1 MTKKT
6 LSRMSLRAKVTG
18 ISLAITVLALAF
30 SATVSIL
37 QMRNQIELEESRS
50 ADSVALG
57 VARAAELAMN
67 VQDTKELSR
76 LANSFLRNPEIQ
88 FIAAYGTSPT
98 PLCVAVRDQKVWDA
112 FQAGT
117 LNPTLSVL
125 AAHTIDELVGKDDF
139 TGGLEPE
146 PSDARAPVNARVRSD
161 ESWSVFRPK

>member
-6 LSRMSLRAKVTG
+6 LSRLSLRAQVTG

-30 SATVSIL
+30 SATASIL
-37 QMRNQIELEESRS
+37 QMRHQIQLEESRS

-88 FIAAYGTSPT
+88 FIAAYGTKPT
-98 PLCVAVRDQKVWDA
+98 PLVVAVRDRQTWDA

-117 LNPTLSVL
+117 LNPALCVL
-125 AAHTIDELVGKDDF
+125 AQHSIDELV
-139 TGGLEPE
+139 
-146 PSDARAPVNARVRSD
+146 
-161 ESWSVFRPK
+161 